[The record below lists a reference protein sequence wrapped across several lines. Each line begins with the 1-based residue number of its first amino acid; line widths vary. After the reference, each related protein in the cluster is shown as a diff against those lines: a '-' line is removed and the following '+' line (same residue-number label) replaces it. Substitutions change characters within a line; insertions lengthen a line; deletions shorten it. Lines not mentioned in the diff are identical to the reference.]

1 MDGSGKIELEWAD
14 MQGGGS
20 GRKHVFCLTIRCL
33 EELQDKCDA
42 GPQLIWQRLVDGT
55 WKIADVRET
64 LRLGLIGGEMKPID
78 AAKMVDRYVDTGSL
92 LANVIYARAV
102 LQAALAGPPVKKKR
116 KQSKPTTTEPTTG
129 DASSTSPE
137 SISSAPV

>member
-14 MQGGGS
+14 MAGAGS

-33 EELQDKCDA
+33 EELQDKCGA
-42 GPQLIWQRLVDGT
+42 GPQAIWQRLVDGS

-64 LRLGLIGGEMKPID
+64 LRLGLIGGEMKPIE
-78 AAKMVDRYVDTGSL
+78 AAKLVERYCDTGSL
-92 LANVIYARAV
+92 LENVLYARAV

-116 KQSKPTTTEPTTG
+116 KAKQPTPETTTPE
-129 DASSTSPE
+129 ASSTSEP
-137 SISSAPV
+137 STSSAPA

>member
-14 MQGGGS
+14 MQGAGS

-42 GPQLIWQRLVDGT
+42 GPQAIWQRLVDGS

-64 LRLGLIGGEMKPID
+64 LRLGLIGGEMKPIE
-78 AAKMVDRYVDTGSL
+78 AAKLVDRYVDTGSL
-92 LANVIYARAV
+92 LENVLYARAV

-116 KQSKPTTTEPTTG
+116 RASKPTPETTTG
-129 DASSTSPE
+129 DPSSTSPE
-137 SISSAPV
+137 STSSAPA